1 MKSSI
6 LLALTSA
13 CSLLMLAQT
22 PPAQTPPVAK
32 KTAAPT
38 AAKTAGPATKTAT
51 PVVKKTEPPPPPRP
65 DGLYVTLQLS
75 HGGKPVGQ
83 IVGRL
88 YEKESPV
95 TVRNFV
101 DLAMGKKMWLNPKL
115 GKRVMTPLFT
125 GLTFHRVIPDFMI
138 QGGDPLGNGTGGTDS
153 IVDEFHPAL
162 SFNKPG
168 IFGMA
173 NSGPRTGSSQFF
185 ITERPTPHLD
195 GKHAIFGEVVE
206 GMDLEVSLARVPR
219 DMSNKPNDPIVMTK
233 VTITRYPL
241 GQPIWPAAVP
251 AKKPPVAGAPVGK
264 TTPAARP
271 AAPAAPKKTP

>member
-13 CSLLMLAQT
+13 CSLLIL
-22 PPAQTPPVAK
+22 AQTPPVAK
-32 KTAAPT
+32 KAAP
-38 AAKTAGPATKTAT
+38 AAVPAKKAAA
-51 PVVKKTEPPPPPRP
+51 PLAKKTPEPPLPPRP

-101 DLAMGKKMWLNPKL
+101 DLAIGKKAWLNPKT
-115 GKRVMTPLFT
+115 GKRLMTPLYT
-125 GLTFHRVIPDFMI
+125 GLTFHRVIPGFMI
-138 QGGDPLGNGTGGTDS
+138 QGGDPAGNGMGGTDS

-162 SFNKPG
+162 SYNKPG
-168 IFGMA
+168 LFGMA
-173 NSGPRTGSSQFF
+173 NAGPRTGSSQFF
-185 ITERPTPHLD
+185 ITEVPTQNLD
-195 GKHAIFGEVVE
+195 GKHTIFGEVVE
-206 GMDLEVSLARVPR
+206 GFELVPSLARVPR
-219 DMSNKPNDPIVMTK
+219 GMNDKPNDPIVMTK

-241 GQPIWPAAVP
+241 GQPIWPAAPVP
-251 AKKPPVAGAPVGK
+251 AKKTPGTGAVKTPVK
-264 TTPAARP
+264 T
-271 AAPAAPKKTP
+271 APAVPKKTP

>member
-1 MKSSI
+1 
-6 LLALTSA
+6 
-13 CSLLMLAQT
+13 MLAQT
-22 PPAQTPPVAK
+22 PPAQTPPAAK
-32 KTAAPT
+32 KTTPA
-38 AAKTAGPATKTAT
+38 AAKTATPAAR
-51 PVVKKTEPPPPPRP
+51 KTEPLPPRP

-115 GKRVMTPLFT
+115 GKRVMTPFYT
-125 GLTFHRVIPDFMI
+125 GLTFHRVLPDFMI
-138 QGGDPLGNGTGGTDS
+138 QGGDPLGNGTGGTDP
-153 IVDEFHPAL
+153 IVDEFHPSL

-173 NSGPRTGSSQFF
+173 NAGPRTGSSQFF
-185 ITERPTPHLD
+185 ITEKAVPHLD
-195 GKHAIFGEVVE
+195 GKHSIFGEVVE

-219 DMSNKPNDPIVMTK
+219 DMSNKPNEPIVMTK

-251 AKKPPVAGAPVGK
+251 AKKPPVTGAPAAK
-264 TTPAARP
+264 TAPTTPV
-271 AAPAAPKKTP
+271 APKKTP